1 MSGRRPPGRGEAP
14 DGPETD
20 PSGDEPVEF
29 PIEDFID
36 LHPFAPRDI
45 PSVVEEY
52 LRAAHARGFR
62 EVRLIHGKGIGFQRE
77 RVRQVLARLD
87 VVADFHDA
95 PPERGHWG
103 ATVVTL
109 KPIGEISQDG
119 EKGGRGEGKRTSN
132 IEH

>member
-1 MSGRRPPGRGEAP
+1 MSGFRLPPPGDAP
-14 DGPETD
+14 DGPED
-20 PSGDEPVEF
+20 SPSGDEPIEI

-77 RVRQVLARLD
+77 RVRQVLARLEF
-87 VVADFHDA
+87 VAEFHDA

-103 ATVVTL
+103 ATVVTMTVA
-109 KPIGEISQDG
+109 GA
-119 EKGGRGEGKRTSN
+119 
-132 IEH
+132 

>member
-1 MSGRRPPGRGEAP
+1 MSGLRPPGRDDAP
-14 DGPETD
+14 DGPD
-20 PSGDEPVEF
+20 AAPPGDEPVEL
-29 PIEDFID
+29 PIVDFID

-52 LRAAHARGFR
+52 LGAAHARGFR

-77 RVRQVLARLD
+77 RVRQVLARLEF
-87 VVADFHDA
+87 VADFRDA

-109 KPIGEISQDG
+109 RPVGEGTQDR
-119 EKGGRGEGKRTSN
+119 ETGGRGDGERET
-132 IEH
+132 EH